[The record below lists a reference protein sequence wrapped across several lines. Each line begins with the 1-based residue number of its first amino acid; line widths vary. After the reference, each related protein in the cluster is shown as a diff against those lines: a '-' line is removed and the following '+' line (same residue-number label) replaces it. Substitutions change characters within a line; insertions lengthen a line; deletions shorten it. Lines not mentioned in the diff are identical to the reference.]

1 MCGRNDMKSAKMLFA
16 SLGALAIVGCG
27 PVDVGGNIVDVDAIR
42 YSEQISI
49 TNSVGSLSVSVM
61 LVDPA
66 RNVDPV
72 KGVGSGHF
80 EVWVHGLSVGRR
92 NQKYILLLS
101 PDVSVSRS
109 EQLVWSNDERYA
121 LLVCGYVDGTVESM
135 IPGTNRYAYA
145 LFDTKFKRVW
155 CNASQLDLEHFSLGD
170 LERLGF
176 ESLGK

>member
-1 MCGRNDMKSAKMLFA
+1 MKNAKLLFTV
-16 SLGALAIVGCG
+16 LGVLVIVGCG
-27 PVDVGGNIVDVDAIR
+27 LGKVDGKVENADAIR

-49 TNSVGSLSVSVM
+49 TNSVGRLSVSVM
-61 LVDPA
+61 LVDPLE
-66 RNVDPV
+66 
-72 KGVGSGHF
+72 GVGSGHF

-101 PDVSVSRS
+101 PDVSVIRN
-109 EQLVWSNDERYA
+109 EQLVWSDDERYA

-135 IPGTNRYAYA
+135 FPGTNRYAYA

-176 ESLGK
+176 GSLIK

>member
-1 MCGRNDMKSAKMLFA
+1 MKSAKMLFA

-27 PVDVGGNIVDVDAIR
+27 PVDVGGNIGNVDAIR

-61 LVDPA
+61 L
-66 RNVDPV
+66 VDPV

-92 NQKYILLLS
+92 NQKYILLVS
-101 PDVSVSRS
+101 PDVSVSRN

-135 IPGTNRYAYA
+135 FPGTNRYAYA

-155 CNASQLDLEHFSLGD
+155 CNATQLDLEHFSFSD

-176 ESLGK
+176 GSLIK